1 MLPKRAVHLIAPNVA
16 HRTRAAAGQAAKTG
30 EARSSQ
36 ERCVRLE
43 EAGCWWRVRA
53 QRLPLEDSHGH
64 WQRSILN
71 IVAALSCVGAGALSQ
86 VLAVPVQ

>member
-16 HRTRAAAGQAAKTG
+16 HRTRAAVGQVAKTG

-43 EAGCWWRVRA
+43 EAVSGLVAGGECATR
-53 QRLPLEDSHGH
+53 DSWARCH
-64 WQRSILN
+64 
-71 IVAALSCVGAGALSQ
+71 CT
-86 VLAVPVQ
+86 